1 MDRLD
6 RLIDRRAP
14 LSLDADV
21 AAASRAFENQPDAQ
35 VLAVVDSDGRPV
47 GLLRRQAFEAA
58 SLPGGAPVASV
69 MDLAPLTVD
78 GGVRVSQF
86 RDEMLAENRQA
97 LSGGFI
103 VTEAGLYL
111 GVGTAVNL
119 LAARG
124 DRSRAL
130 HDAAIATTQ
139 VLAAE
144 VLRQLDDAQTFVDAL
159 IRQPL
164 PADSKSCAQALADS
178 FSDLHRLL
186 QRASAIQATEAGL
199 AQLNPRPT
207 LLREV
212 IDALESRWAARAMTA
227 GVTLLTAYDGAPELA
242 AEIDADRLGDLLD
255 GLVERALNATRRGAV
270 EVTLSARPA
279 LEGLSLEARVR
290 DAGETPDPARLA
302 RIFEALDGEKPL
314 AIGFG
319 MAHAASLA
327 GAMNGVIR
335 AETNP
340 GSGATVV
347 FSLLAPEAVEEAPAP
362 APGMI
367 AASAAHILIVD
378 DNATNRMVAEALC
391 EMFDC
396 TSEQAVDGVE
406 AVEMAT
412 IGRYDL
418 ILMDIK
424 MPRMDGVQATQA
436 IRALTGP
443 SRDIPIVA
451 LTANADPDDAKKY
464 LTIGMAAVVEKPIK
478 PERLRMAMN
487 LALEQAAA
495 EAAVEAT
502 PSRGRKARSAA

>member
-6 RLIDRRAP
+6 SLIDRRAP

-21 AAASRAFENQPDAQ
+21 AAASRAFETEPDAQ

-58 SLPGGAPVASV
+58 SLPGAAPVASV
-69 MDLAPLTVD
+69 MDLAPLVVD
-78 GGVRVSQF
+78 GAIRPAQF
-86 RDEMLAENRQA
+86 RDEMLVENRRA
-97 LSGGFI
+97 LSAGFI

-119 LAARG
+119 LAAHG

-130 HDAAIATTQ
+130 HDATIATTQ

-178 FSDLHRLL
+178 FADLCRLL
-186 QRASAIQATEAGL
+186 NRARAIQATEAGL
-199 AQLNPRPT
+199 APLAPRPT

-212 IDALESRWAARAMTA
+212 IDSLEARWSARAATA

-242 AEIDADRLGDLLD
+242 ADLDADRLAELLD
-255 GLVERALNATRRGAV
+255 GLVERGLNATRRGAV

-290 DAGETPDPARLA
+290 DAGDTPDPARLA

-347 FSLLAPEAVEEAPAP
+347 FSLLAPEAVEQVAAPA
-362 APGMI
+362 AGMI

-424 MPRMDGVQATQA
+424 MPRMDGVAATRA
-436 IRALTGP
+436 IRALAGP
-443 SRDIPIVA
+443 AGIVPIVA
-451 LTANADPDDAKKY
+451 LTANADPSDVRDYIAA
-464 LTIGMAAVVEKPIK
+464 GMNDVVEKPIK
-478 PERLRMAMN
+478 AERMLTVFDKVLNGDR
-487 LALEQAAA
+487 EAAA
-495 EAAVEAT
+495 AQ
-502 PSRGRKARSAA
+502 SSAAA

>member
-47 GLLRRQAFEAA
+47 GLLRRQAFQAA
-58 SLPGGAPVASV
+58 TLPGGAPVASV
-69 MDLAPLTVD
+69 MDLAPLVVD
-78 GGVRVSQF
+78 GGLRTSQF
-86 RDEMLAENRQA
+86 RDEMLAENRLA
-97 LSGGFI
+97 LSTGFI

-130 HDAAIATTQ
+130 HDATIATTQ

-144 VLRQLDDAQTFVDAL
+144 ILRQLDDAQTFVDAL

-178 FSDLHRLL
+178 FGDLHRLMH
-186 QRASAIQATEAGL
+186 RARAIQATEAGL
-199 AQLNPRPT
+199 SPLEPRPT

-212 IDALESRWAARAMTA
+212 IDSLEARWAARAATA

-242 AEIDADRLGDLLD
+242 ADLDADRLAELLD
-255 GLVERALNATRRGAV
+255 GLVERALSATRRGAV

-279 LEGLSLEARVR
+279 LEGLALEARVR
-290 DAGETPDPARLA
+290 DAGQTPDPARLA
-302 RIFEALDGEKPL
+302 RIFEAIDGEKPL

-347 FSLLAPEAVEEAPAP
+347 FSLLAPEAVEQVAAPA
-362 APGMI
+362 AGMI

-406 AVEMAT
+406 AVEMAS

-424 MPRMDGVQATQA
+424 MPRMDGVTATHA
-436 IRALTGP
+436 IRALPG
-443 SRDIPIVA
+443 RAGKVPIIA
-451 LTANADPDDAKKY
+451 LTANADPEDAVGY
-464 LTIGMAAVVEKPIK
+464 LAAGMNGVVEKPMK
-478 PERLRMAMN
+478 PEN
-487 LALEQAAA
+487 LLKALQDNLGCEEETAAA
-495 EAAVEAT
+495 A
-502 PSRGRKARSAA
+502 

>member
-14 LSLDADV
+14 LYLDADV
-21 AAASRAFENQPDAQ
+21 AAAGRAFEDQPQAQ
-35 VLAVVDSDGRPV
+35 VLAVVDSDSRPV

-58 SLPGGAPVASV
+58 SLPGSTPIASV
-69 MDLAPLTVD
+69 MDLAPLIVD
-78 GGVRVSQF
+78 GAVRPSSF
-86 RDEMLAENRQA
+86 RDELLAENRQA
-97 LSGGFI
+97 LNGGFI

-111 GVGTAVNL
+111 GVGTAVTL

-124 DRSRAL
+124 DRARAL
-130 HDAAIATTQ
+130 HDATIATTQ
-139 VLAAE
+139 ILAAE

-178 FSDLHRLL
+178 FADLHRLMH
-186 QRASAIQATEAGL
+186 RASAIQATEAGL
-199 AQLNPRPT
+199 APLNPRPT

-212 IDALESRWAARAMTA
+212 IDSLEARWSARAATA
-227 GVTLLTAYDGAPELA
+227 GVKLLTAYDGAPELA
-242 AEIDADRLGDLLD
+242 AELDAERLADLLD
-255 GLVERALNATRRGAV
+255 GLVERGLGATRRGAV

-279 LEGLSLEARVR
+279 LEGLALEARVR

-340 GSGATVV
+340 GSGATIV
-347 FSLLAPEAVEEAPAP
+347 FSLLAPEAVEQAAPP
-362 APGMI
+362 AAGMI

-412 IGRYDL
+412 IGCYDL

-424 MPRMDGVQATQA
+424 MPRMDGVAATRA
-436 IRALTGP
+436 IRALSGP
-443 SRDIPIVA
+443 AGLVPIVA
-451 LTANADPDDAKKY
+451 LTANADPSDVTGYIAA
-464 LTIGMAAVVEKPIK
+464 GMNDVVEKPIK
-478 PERLRMAMN
+478 AERLLTVFDKVLNGDR
-487 LALEQAAA
+487 EAAA
-495 EAAVEAT
+495 EQN
-502 PSRGRKARSAA
+502 SAAA

>member
-6 RLIDRRAP
+6 RLIDRHAP

-21 AAASRAFENQPDAQ
+21 AAASRAFEDQPNAE
-35 VLAVVDSDGRPV
+35 VLAVVDADGHPV

-58 SLPGGAPVASV
+58 SPPGAAPVASV
-69 MDLAPLTVD
+69 MDLAPLVVD
-78 GGVRVSQF
+78 GAVRPPQF

-97 LSGGFI
+97 LAGGFI
-103 VTEAGLYL
+103 VTEHGLYL

-124 DRSRAL
+124 ERSRIMRDGAF
-130 HDAAIATTQ
+130 AATQ
-139 VLAAE
+139 ALAAE
-144 VLRQLDDAQTFVDAL
+144 VLRQLDDARTFVDAL
-159 IRQPL
+159 VRQPL
-164 PADSKSCAQALADS
+164 PSDSKSCAQALADS
-178 FSDLHRLL
+178 FGDLHRLL
-186 QRASAIQATEAGL
+186 QRARAIQATEAGL
-199 AQLNPRPT
+199 TELTPRPT
-207 LLREV
+207 VLREV
-212 IDALESRWAARAMTA
+212 IDSLEARWSARAATA

-242 AEIDADRLGDLLD
+242 AELDADRLGDLLD
-255 GLVERALNATRRGAV
+255 GLVERGLSCTRRGAV

-279 LEGLSLEARVR
+279 LEGLALEARVR
-290 DAGETPDPARLA
+290 DAGDTPDPARLA
-302 RIFEALDGEKPL
+302 RIFEAIDGEQPL

-327 GAMNGVIR
+327 GAMNGLIR
-335 AETNP
+335 AEANAGT
-340 GSGATVV
+340 GTSVV
-347 FSLLAPEAVEEAPAP
+347 FSLLAPEAVEQAAPA

-424 MPRMDGVQATQA
+424 MPRMDGVAATRA
-436 IRALTGP
+436 IRAFAGP
-443 SRDIPIVA
+443 AGAVPIVA
-451 LTANADPDDAKKY
+451 LTANADPSDVRDYIAA
-464 LTIGMAAVVEKPIK
+464 GMNDVVEKPIK
-478 PERLRMAMN
+478 AERLLTVFDKVLN
-487 LALEQAAA
+487 GTGDDLSEQSSAAA
-495 EAAVEAT
+495 
-502 PSRGRKARSAA
+502 

>member
-1 MDRLD
+1 MDPLD
-6 RLIDRRAP
+6 RLIDRHAP
-14 LSLDADV
+14 LLLDTDV
-21 AAASRAFENQPDAQ
+21 AAACRAFETLPDAQ
-35 VLAVVDSDGRPV
+35 VLAVVDSDGHPV

-58 SLPGGAPVASV
+58 RPAADTPVASV
-69 MDLAPLTVD
+69 MDLAPLVVD
-78 GGVRVSQF
+78 ASVSASAL
-86 RDEMLAENRQA
+86 RDELLAENRQA
-97 LSGGFI
+97 LCRGFI
-103 VTEAGLYL
+103 VAEAGLYL
-111 GVGTAVNL
+111 GVGTAVTL

-124 DRSRAL
+124 ERSRAL
-130 HDAAIATTQ
+130 HEATVATTQ

-144 VLRQLDDAQTFVDAL
+144 ILRQLDDAQTFIDAL
-159 IRQPL
+159 VRQPL

-178 FSDLHRLL
+178 FGDLHRLM
-186 QRASAIQATEAGL
+186 QRASAIHATEAGL
-199 AQLNPRPT
+199 SPLAPRPT

-212 IDALESRWAARAMTA
+212 IDSLEARWAARAATA

-242 AEIDADRLGDLLD
+242 ADLDADRLADLLD
-255 GLVERALNATRRGAV
+255 GLVERGLHATRRGAV

-279 LEGLSLEARVR
+279 LEGLALEARVR

-302 RIFEALDGEKPL
+302 RIFEPVDGEKPL

-335 AETNP
+335 AEINP

-347 FSLLAPEAVEEAPAP
+347 FSLLAPEAVEQAVAPAT
-362 APGMI
+362 GMI

-406 AVEMAT
+406 AVEMAG

-424 MPRMDGVQATQA
+424 MPRMDGVAATRA
-436 IRALTGP
+436 IRAMAGP
-443 SRDIPIVA
+443 AGEVPIVA
-451 LTANADPDDAKKY
+451 LTANADPSDVADY
-464 LTIGMAAVVEKPIK
+464 LAAGMNDVVEKPIK
-478 PERLRMAMN
+478 AERLLSVFDKVLNGDREADSG
-487 LALEQAAA
+487 QSSAAA
-495 EAAVEAT
+495 
-502 PSRGRKARSAA
+502 

>member
-35 VLAVVDSDGRPV
+35 VLAVVDADSHPV

-58 SLPGGAPVASV
+58 TLPGTAPVASV
-69 MDLAPLTVD
+69 MDLAPLVVD
-78 GGVRVSQF
+78 GAVRPTQF

-103 VTEAGLYL
+103 VTEGGLYL

-124 DRSRAL
+124 DRSRVL
-130 HDAAIATTQ
+130 RDATVATTQ

-159 IRQPL
+159 VRQPL

-178 FSDLHRLL
+178 FADLHRLMH
-186 QRASAIQATEAGL
+186 RASAIHATEAGL
-199 AQLNPRPT
+199 TALDPRPT
-207 LLREV
+207 LLRAV
-212 IDALESRWAARAMTA
+212 IDALEARWAARAATA

-242 AEIDADRLGDLLD
+242 AEIDADRLADLLD
-255 GLVERALNATRRGAV
+255 GLVERGLSATRRGAV

-279 LEGLSLEARVR
+279 LEGLALEARVR
-290 DAGETPDPARLA
+290 DAGETLDPARLA
-302 RIFEALDGEKPL
+302 RIFEAIDGEKPL

-327 GAMNGVIR
+327 GAMNGLIR
-335 AETNP
+335 AEANA
-340 GSGATVV
+340 GAGTSVV
-347 FSLLAPEAVEEAPAP
+347 FSLLAPEAVEQVAAP

-412 IGRYDL
+412 IGCYDL

-424 MPRMDGVQATQA
+424 MPRMDGVAATRA
-436 IRALTGP
+436 IRALPGP
-443 SRDIPIVA
+443 AGIVPIVA
-451 LTANADPDDAKKY
+451 LTANADPSDVTGYIAA
-464 LTIGMAAVVEKPIK
+464 GMNDVVEKPIK
-478 PERLRMAMN
+478 AERLLTVFDKVLNGDREN
-487 LALEQAAA
+487 SRQQNSAAA
-495 EAAVEAT
+495 
-502 PSRGRKARSAA
+502 